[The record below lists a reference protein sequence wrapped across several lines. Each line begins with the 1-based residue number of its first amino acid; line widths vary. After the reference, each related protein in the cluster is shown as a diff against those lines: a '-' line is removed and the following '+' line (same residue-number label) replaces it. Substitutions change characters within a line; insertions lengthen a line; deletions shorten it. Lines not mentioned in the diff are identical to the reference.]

1 MLLMQRQSSTV
12 SRFVRKDIVV
22 GKLLF
27 LMKAEGV
34 SGEESF
40 NLLKINLECYDINII
55 NWISNSFDGAANM
68 CGQYQ
73 ETL

>member
-1 MLLMQRQSSTV
+1 
-12 SRFVRKDIVV
+12 
-22 GKLLF
+22 
-27 LMKAEGV
+27 MKAEGV

-55 NWISNSFDGAANM
+55 NWISNSFDCTANM